1 MLDFIMCAATNLLR
15 MYIIYRFVSIFF
27 IEQKVNK
34 KVEFSAYA
42 FFYIANTSL
51 FLIFHTA
58 WINVSC
64 NLICISMIVFL
75 YTKSIKTII
84 FVTCSIYALM
94 MGCDIAATMLFVDY
108 QDGEAHSQV
117 CAVIA
122 VFFIFICE
130 IVSEKIVNFKRNTE
144 MTHKFPLIFVPVSSI
159 LVIWILIYS
168 NTCRDTGIVIVSI
181 GMLIINFLMLYLYN
195 MLLRSITQKYEAE
208 LLQQQVQIYSHQLEV
223 ITQSEEKV
231 KALRHDMKHHMNEIK
246 LLANKYNIIEIQNYI
261 DNMEAFIQNQNEIVA
276 SGNIEIDSV
285 LNYMLRRAREELK
298 TVTSK
303 IVLPESLKHYF
314 DINILIGNLLE
325 NAIEAA
331 KQTEEQYLCISI
343 ILRKG
348 VLKIRVENSFP
359 GVDKLDMKLED
370 DKVIWKTTKKEKG
383 QHGIGLKNVR
393 KIVEL
398 YDGKMETKV
407 DNNIFC
413 VNLIL
418 YIMKIENEK

>member
-1 MLDFIMCAATNLLR
+1 MLDIIMCVATNLLR

-27 IEQKVNK
+27 ADQKANK

-42 FFYIANTSL
+42 FFYIMNTSL

-58 WINVSC
+58 WINISC

-84 FVTCSIYALM
+84 FITCSIYALM

-130 IVSEKIVNFKRNTE
+130 ILAEKIVNIKRNTE

-246 LLANKYNIIEIQNYI
+246 LIANKYNVIEIQKYI
-261 DNMEAFIQNQNEIVA
+261 DHMEAFIQNQNEIVE

-303 IVLPESLKHYF
+303 IVLPEAIKHYF

-331 KQTEEQYLCISI
+331 RQTEEQYLCISM

-348 VLKIRVENSFP
+348 VLKITIENSFS
-359 GVDKLDMKLED
+359 GVENKNMKLDGGRILWE
-370 DKVIWKTTKKEKG
+370 TTKAEKG
-383 QHGIGLKNVR
+383 KHGIGLKNVR
-393 KIVEL
+393 KVVEL
-398 YDGKMETKV
+398 YDGIMETKIC
-407 DNNIFC
+407 DNMFC

-418 YIMKIENEK
+418 YMTKIENEL

>member
-1 MLDFIMCAATNLLR
+1 MLNVIMCAATNLFR

-27 IEQKVNK
+27 ADQKVNK

-58 WINVSC
+58 WINISC

-84 FVTCSIYALM
+84 FVTSSIYALM

-130 IVSEKIVNFKRNTE
+130 ILAEKIVNIKRNTE

-168 NTCRDTGIVIVSI
+168 NSCRDLGIVIVSI

-195 MLLRSITQKYEAE
+195 MLLRSITQKYETE

-246 LLANKYNIIEIQNYI
+246 LLANKYDVIEIQKYI
-261 DNMEAFIQNQNEIVA
+261 DHMEAFVHNGNEIVS
-276 SGNIEIDSV
+276 SGNVEIDSV
-285 LNYMLRRAREELK
+285 LNYMLQKAREELK
-298 TVTSK
+298 TVTAK
-303 IVLPESLKHYF
+303 IVLPESITHYF
-314 DINILIGNLLE
+314 DINVLSGNLLE

-331 KQTEEQYLCISI
+331 RQTEEQYLYVSMV
-343 ILRKG
+343 LKKG
-348 VLKIRVENSFP
+348 VLKIKVENSFL
-359 GVDKLDMKLED
+359 GADSINMKSED
-370 DKVIWKTTKKEKG
+370 DRILWKTTKAEKE
-383 QHGIGLKNVR
+383 QHGIGLRNVR

-398 YDGKMETKV
+398 YDGIMETKIH
-407 DNNIFC
+407 DNIFC
-413 VNLIL
+413 VNLVL
-418 YIMKIENEK
+418 YMTEIKNEA

>member
-1 MLDFIMCAATNLLR
+1 MLDVIMCAATNLFR
-15 MYIIYRFVSIFF
+15 MYIIYRFVSIFLGD
-27 IEQKVNK
+27 QKINK
-34 KVEFSAYA
+34 KVEFVAYI
-42 FFYIANTSL
+42 FFYTVNTSL
-51 FLIFHTA
+51 FLTFHTA
-58 WINVSC
+58 WINISC
-64 NLICISMIVFL
+64 NLICISIIVFL

-84 FVTCSIYALM
+84 FVTSSIYVLM

-130 IVSEKIVNFKRNTE
+130 ILAEKIVNIKRNTE

-168 NTCRDTGIVIVSI
+168 NSCRDLGIVIVSM

-195 MLLRSITQKYEAE
+195 MLLRSITQKYETE

-246 LLANKYNIIEIQNYI
+246 LLANKYDVIEIQKYI
-261 DNMEAFIQNQNEIVA
+261 DHMEAFIQNQNEIVA

-298 TVTSK
+298 IVTSK
-303 IVLPESLKHYF
+303 IVLPEDIKHYF

-331 KQTEEQYLCISI
+331 RQTEDQYLYISMM
-343 ILRKG
+343 LRKG
-348 VLKIRVENSFP
+348 VLKIKVENSFS
-359 GVDKLDMKLED
+359 GADRIAMELED

-398 YDGKMETKV
+398 YDGIMETKV
-407 DNNIFC
+407 HKNIFC
-413 VNLIL
+413 VNLVL
-418 YIMKIENEK
+418 YMM

>member
-1 MLDFIMCAATNLLR
+1 MLDLILCAATNLLR

-58 WINVSC
+58 WVNVSC
-64 NLICISMIVFL
+64 NLICISLIVFL
-75 YTKSIKTII
+75 YTKSIKTIMFI
-84 FVTCSIYALM
+84 TCSIYAIM

-130 IVSEKIVNFKRNTE
+130 IFSEKIVNFKRNTE
-144 MTHKFPLIFVPVSSI
+144 MTYNFPLIFVPASSI
-159 LVIWILIYS
+159 LVIWILFYS
-168 NTCRDTGIVIVSI
+168 DTCRDMGIVIVSM

-246 LLANKYNIIEIQNYI
+246 LLANKYKVMEIQKYI
-261 DNMEAFIQNQNEIVA
+261 DHMEEFIHNENEIVS
-276 SGNIEIDSV
+276 SGNVEIDSV
-285 LNYMLRRAREELK
+285 LNYMLQKAREELK
-298 TVTSK
+298 TVTAN
-303 IVLPESLKHYF
+303 IVLPESITHCF
-314 DINILIGNLLE
+314 NINVLIGNLLE

-331 KQTEEQYLCISI
+331 RQTEEQYLFISM
-343 ILRKG
+343 
-348 VLKIRVENSFP
+348 VLKKEVLKVKIENSFS
-359 GVDKLDMKLED
+359 GADKTNMKSED
-370 DKVIWKTTKKEKG
+370 GKILWKTTKAEKE
-383 QHGIGLKNVR
+383 QHGIGLKNVK

-398 YDGKMETKV
+398 YDGMMETKV
-407 DNNIFC
+407 HNNIFC
-413 VNLIL
+413 INLVL
-418 YIMKIENEK
+418 YMMKIKNEV

>member
-1 MLDFIMCAATNLLR
+1 MLNFIMCATTNLLR

-34 KVEFSAYA
+34 KVKLSAYA
-42 FFYIANTSL
+42 FFYIVNTSL

-58 WINVSC
+58 WINVTC

-84 FVTCSIYALM
+84 FVTCCIYALM

-108 QDGEAHSQV
+108 QDGKAHSQV

-130 IVSEKIVNFKRNTE
+130 ILAEKIVNIKRNTE
-144 MTHKFPLIFVPVSSI
+144 MNHNFPLIFIPASSI

-168 NTCRDTGIVIVSI
+168 DTCRDMGIVIVSM

-246 LLANKYNIIEIQNYI
+246 LLANKYDVIEIQKYV
-261 DNMEAFIQNQNEIVA
+261 DHMEAFIQNQNEIVA

-303 IVLPESLKHYF
+303 IVLPESFKHYF

-331 KQTEEQYLCISI
+331 RQTEEQYLDISMM
-343 ILRKG
+343 LRKG
-348 VLKIRVENSFP
+348 VLKIKVENSFP
-359 GVDKLDMKLED
+359 GVDKIDMKMED
-370 DKVIWKTTKKEKG
+370 DTAVWKTTKKEKG

-398 YDGKMETKV
+398 YDGIMETEIY
-407 DNNIFC
+407 NNIFC
-413 VNLIL
+413 VNLVL
-418 YIMKIENEK
+418 YMRQTENKV